1 MWSEAEIE
9 TVLAD
14 VSGLGWL
21 VLKRFSAVYRP
32 SDIIAAFA
40 TLPKR
45 EFDLLRRLHFGLSE
59 GAAAFVRIH
68 VPSFLRYTPSS
79 TEHVVEDRAGPPRA
93 RIDWARTLARRS
105 QSGFDA
111 SRFVT
116 RPVERTSDSSAARL
130 VGYMLRVIADNAAR
144 LRGAKIPAGAALEV
158 DELGRLAERQL
169 STLEGRGVRVPG
181 KLTGREVSH
190 LRRTARD
197 DVRAAILLFDV
208 HTQLMEHANENI
220 LRDLLRRRHM
230 APENLDDLFEVWGL
244 LTFVQLHLDEGWT
257 LQHAHLI
264 GGDHGPKRPRF
275 SLEKDGSA
283 AEIFF
288 QSVSSEMAKVS
299 TYKELFA
306 NYDLPVAI
314 RRPDISVKLT
324 GDDQPRHLIVEAK
337 RTSDPGYITDSVY
350 KTIGYIS
357 DFKRAL
363 GPASPLAILLIWDGV
378 APINEDAATMPL
390 VIKTAEQ
397 FRTMKL
403 PY

>member
-1 MWSEAEIE
+1 MWSDAEIE
-9 TVLAD
+9 SVLAD

-21 VLKRFSAVYRP
+21 VLKRFSAAYRP

-59 GAAAFVRIH
+59 MAGAFLTVH
-68 VPSFLRYTPSS
+68 VPNFLRFTPSS

-111 SRFVT
+111 GRFVT

-130 VGYMLRVIADNAAR
+130 VGYMAR
-144 LRGAKIPAGAALEV
+144 LIAENADRLKGAKIPQAAAHEIE
-158 DELGRLAERQL
+158 ELGRLATRQL
-169 STLEGRGVRVPG
+169 GILQGRGVRVPS
-181 KLTGREVSH
+181 KLTGREVAH
-190 LRRTARD
+190 LRRTSRE
-197 DVRAAILLFDV
+197 DVRSAILLFDLHV
-208 HTQLMEHANENI
+208 QLMENANENI
-220 LRDLLRRRHM
+220 LRDLLKRRHM

-244 LTFVQLHLDEGWT
+244 LTFVQLHLEEGWI
-257 LQHAHLI
+257 LQQAHLI
-264 GGDHGPKRPRF
+264 GGDHDPKRPRF
-275 SLEKDGSA
+275 TLEKDGAA

-288 QSVSSEMAKVS
+288 QTVPAEMVKVS

-314 RRPDISVKLT
+314 RRPDISLKLT
-324 GDDQPRHLIVEAK
+324 VDEQPRHMIVEVK

-363 GPASPLAILLIWDGV
+363 GPGTPLAILLVWEGV
-378 APINEDAATMPL
+378 SPINDDAATMPL

-397 FRTMKL
+397 FRSMKL